1 MKISLN
7 WLGLFVDL
15 VAVRSQYDSREVA
28 HEYSIHTAEIE
39 GVETTRSFDKILV
52 GKVLTAERHPES
64 TKLWICQVDVGSGV
78 HEQILT

>member
-15 VAVRSQYDSREVA
+15 TTVHSQYDSRKIA

-39 GVETTRSFDKILV
+39 GVETF
-52 GKVLTAERHPES
+52 
-64 TKLWICQVDVGSGV
+64 
-78 HEQILT
+78 